1 MTASPPIR
9 RAQIQVASATWTS
22 VDRIE
27 AQPEPGAGDCSY
39 WPGPRA
45 RQASTTRPSAQ
56 RLYAKS
62 DFRSSCIGVF
72 MAVSSSGVLRRS
84 WPAAAID
91 LRAVGLRPPG
101 PPDRLFYCRRAAVS
115 LGFAARRHYNEAGRV
130 EARDDVMLRLEVL
143 CFAGTYGLA
152 LLSELARFVTRSAAR
167 WYLTVGL
174 TALGWLVQTAYLA
187 DLSWSQH
194 KVPVTTVFESLLVL
208 SWIMA
213 LIGLYLMVRS
223 PRQVAVGLFVLP
235 LVLALVLLAGRFAS
249 RTAQWD
255 EWRGATAFWGS
266 VHGVFLLAGAVSTC
280 VAFAAG
286 LMYLVQSNRLKHK
299 RRPRFG
305 FSLPSLEQSE
315 RLNRGAITLAFPLLT
330 FGLLIGVILD
340 LAVRRRGV
348 GGAAELDR
356 SQGGQRQLDVAGLR
370 GALAR
375 PVPAGDA
382 GAERDAADDP
392 GVCVSGLHLGGGR
405 RAPLAHGARRAG
417 AVAAGGGRAL

>member
-1 MTASPPIR
+1 
-9 RAQIQVASATWTS
+9 
-22 VDRIE
+22 
-27 AQPEPGAGDCSY
+27 
-39 WPGPRA
+39 
-45 RQASTTRPSAQ
+45 
-56 RLYAKS
+56 
-62 DFRSSCIGVF
+62 
-72 MAVSSSGVLRRS
+72 
-84 WPAAAID
+84 
-91 LRAVGLRPPG
+91 
-101 PPDRLFYCRRAAVS
+101 
-115 LGFAARRHYNEAGRV
+115 
-130 EARDDVMLRLEVL
+130 MLRLEVL

-152 LLSELARFVTRSAAR
+152 LLSELARFMTRCAAR

-208 SWIMA
+208 SWILA

-223 PRQVAVGLFVLP
+223 PRPVAVGLFVLP

-255 EWRGATAFWGS
+255 EWGGATGFWGP

-299 RRPRFG
+299 RRPLLG

-330 FGLLIGVILD
+330 FGLFIGVVLD
-340 LAVRRRGV
+340 LAVRRPVSGAPLSWSDPKVVSAGLMWLVFAVLLHARVRPAMRGRSVMLLTIVAFAFLVFTFV
-348 GGAAELDR
+348 G
-356 SQGGQRQLDVAGLR
+356 LDVLR
-370 GALAR
+370 L
-375 PVPAGDA
+375 PT
-382 GAERDAADDP
+382 
-392 GVCVSGLHLGGGR
+392 
-405 RAPLAHGARRAG
+405 AHGSS